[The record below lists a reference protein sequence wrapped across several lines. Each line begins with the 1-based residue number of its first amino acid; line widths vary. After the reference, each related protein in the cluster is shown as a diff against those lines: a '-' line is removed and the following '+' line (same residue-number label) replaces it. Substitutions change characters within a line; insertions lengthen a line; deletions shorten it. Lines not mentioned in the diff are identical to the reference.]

1 MIIDRRTYFTFPSAW
16 LLAVGL
22 PLLTA
27 LFIAS
32 CETVPEDFPSK
43 MLERGEFYI
52 AQIESGEIQAASGE
66 VIVSPRIRGRL
77 KILHLWPEGAQV
89 EVGDLLLQFDPAEFE
104 VGMIEREGQLEQA
117 VADYEKAKAQREQRL
132 ADIKRRIQQQEA
144 QFRLSELSLQRAEL
158 CSPIEK
164 EQAKIQLEKAKRA
177 LIEARADSTAQEVI
191 NRVDL
196 FNHQRNINRRKQR
209 YEEARDDYER
219 TSVYAEK
226 PGIVVYRKIWK
237 PGTDEDSK
245 VAVGDEVW
253 GGRALMD
260 IPDLSKMQVLCLIGE
275 MDIKRMEVG
284 QKVFIRLEAF
294 PGPVFH
300 GSVFSLA
307 PMATPQPGAPDIR
320 VFEMVINIEEQDARL
335 KPGMSAEVEVVV
347 GSVADALSIPLDAI
361 FARDGKTIVYRL
373 DGRSFDPVE
382 VELGKRNATAAVVL
396 SGLEEGDSIA
406 LKDPTQK

>member
-1 MIIDRRTYFTFPSAW
+1 MTIDRRTSLTPRRAW
-16 LLAVGL
+16 LLAVGF

-27 LFIAS
+27 LLVAS
-32 CETVPEDFPSK
+32 CETVPEDFPTRV
-43 MLERGEFYI
+43 LERGDFYI

-66 VIVSPRIRGRL
+66 VVVSPRIRGRL

-89 EVGDLLLQFDPAEFE
+89 EVGDLLLQFDPTEFE

-117 VADYEKAKAQREQRL
+117 VADYEKAKAQREQRFS
-132 ADIKRRIQQQEA
+132 DIKRRIQQQEA
-144 QFRLSELSLQRAEL
+144 QFRLSELGLQRAEL
-158 CSPIEK
+158 SSPIEK
-164 EQAKIQLEKAKRA
+164 EQAKIRLQKASRA

-209 YEEARDDYER
+209 FEEARDDYER

-237 PGTDEDSK
+237 PGTDEESK

-253 GGRALMD
+253 GGRALLD

-294 PGPVFH
+294 HGPVFH

-335 KPGMSAEVEVVV
+335 KPGMSAEVEVVIGTV
-347 GSVADALSIPLDAI
+347 DDALSVPLDAV
-361 FARDGKTIVYRL
+361 FERDGKTVIYRL
-373 DGRSFDPVE
+373 DGRSFDQVE
-382 VELGKRNATAAVVL
+382 VELGKRNATAVVIL

>member
-1 MIIDRRTYFTFPSAW
+1 M
-16 LLAVGL
+16 
-22 PLLTA
+22 
-27 LFIAS
+27 
-32 CETVPEDFPSK
+32 
-43 MLERGEFYI
+43 
-52 AQIESGEIQAASGE
+52 
-66 VIVSPRIRGRL
+66 
-77 KILHLWPEGAQV
+77 
-89 EVGDLLLQFDPAEFE
+89 
-104 VGMIEREGQLEQA
+104 
-117 VADYEKAKAQREQRL
+117 
-132 ADIKRRIQQQEA
+132 
-144 QFRLSELSLQRAEL
+144 
-158 CSPIEK
+158 
-164 EQAKIQLEKAKRA
+164 
-177 LIEARADSTAQEVI
+177 IEARADSTAQEVI

>member
-1 MIIDRRTYFTFPSAW
+1 MIIDRLTLFTPPRAW
-16 LLAVGL
+16 FFAVGL

-27 LFIAS
+27 LLLVVS
-32 CETVPEDFPSK
+32 CETVPEDFPTTK
-43 MLERGEFYI
+43 LERGDFYI
-52 AQIESGEIQAASGE
+52 PQIESGEVQAASGE
-66 VIVSPRIRGRL
+66 VVVSPRIRGRL

-89 EVGDLLLQFDPAEFE
+89 EVGDLLLQFDPVEFE

-117 VADYEKAKAQREQRL
+117 VADYEKAKAQRGQRF

-144 QFRLSELSLQRAEL
+144 QFRLAELGLQRAEL
-158 CSPIEK
+158 SSPIEK
-164 EQAKIQLEKAKRA
+164 EQAKIRLDKGKRA

-237 PGTDEDSK
+237 PGTDEESK

-253 GGRALMD
+253 GGRALLD

-294 PGPVFH
+294 PGPVFN

-320 VFEMVINIEEQDARL
+320 VFEMIINIEEQDARL

-347 GSVADALSIPLDAI
+347 GTVADALSVPLDAI
-361 FARDGKTIVYRL
+361 FKWMA
-373 DGRSFDPVE
+373 
-382 VELGKRNATAAVVL
+382 KR
-396 SGLEEGDSIA
+396 
-406 LKDPTQK
+406 

>member
-158 CSPIEK
+158 S
-164 EQAKIQLEKAKRA
+164 
-177 LIEARADSTAQEVI
+177 
-191 NRVDL
+191 
-196 FNHQRNINRRKQR
+196 H
-209 YEEARDDYER
+209 
-219 TSVYAEK
+219 
-226 PGIVVYRKIWK
+226 
-237 PGTDEDSK
+237 
-245 VAVGDEVW
+245 
-253 GGRALMD
+253 
-260 IPDLSKMQVLCLIGE
+260 
-275 MDIKRMEVG
+275 
-284 QKVFIRLEAF
+284 
-294 PGPVFH
+294 
-300 GSVFSLA
+300 
-307 PMATPQPGAPDIR
+307 
-320 VFEMVINIEEQDARL
+320 
-335 KPGMSAEVEVVV
+335 
-347 GSVADALSIPLDAI
+347 
-361 FARDGKTIVYRL
+361 
-373 DGRSFDPVE
+373 
-382 VELGKRNATAAVVL
+382 
-396 SGLEEGDSIA
+396 
-406 LKDPTQK
+406 

>member
-144 QFRLSELSLQRAEL
+144 QFRLSELGLQRAEL
-158 CSPIEK
+158 SSPIEK